1 MVVGRQGILGVE
13 DGIFF
18 VAGALGDNQVVS
30 VLFFFEDL
38 AFADRFIV
46 IVDVGDLITRVKEN
60 SVIHQIIPFC

>member
-46 IVDVGDLITRVKEN
+46 IVDVGD
-60 SVIHQIIPFC
+60 